1 MTESA
6 KKAIQFWKAQDKAEK
21 KGNPILE
28 SSGQSRKKRQS
39 NFGKLRTKPK
49 KKARM
54 NLSVRCAAEKH
65 GGIEASTM
73 VIFIAAAILAD
84 F

>member
-1 MTESA
+1 M
-6 KKAIQFWKAQDKAEK
+6 QR
-21 KGNPILE
+21 KGNY
-28 SSGQSRKKRQS
+28 KRSEQE
-39 NFGKLRTKPK
+39 
-49 KKARM
+49 AEQWQ
-54 NLSVRCAAEKH
+54 NLNRVRCAAEKH